1 MSFSMLPPGKLAKAV
16 YPDASGFRKLRR
28 RTMRSFKSL
37 SGDADMDTG
46 ELYERGLELRKKIF
60 GGSDVEKRM
69 QSMGEFGAPLQ
80 HIVNAYVYG
89 DIWSRPELP
98 NKSRSLAMLGITAAI
113 NRPQEFRIHVKGA
126 LANGCTREEIR
137 EVLLLVAMYCGVPA
151 SNEAHRIALEVFGE
165 A

>member
-1 MSFSMLPPGKLAKAV
+1 
-16 YPDASGFRKLRR
+16 
-28 RTMRSFKSL
+28 
-37 SGDADMDTG
+37 MDTG
-46 ELYERGLELRKKIF
+46 ELYERGLKLRKKIF
-60 GGSDVEKRM
+60 GGSDVERRM

-126 LANGCTREEIR
+126 LANGCTRAEIR